1 MAVTEEAMAEA
12 MEAMDVTVIMEVS
25 FCTFSQFNYVW
36 LFLTSKLRWLRRVWS
51 GIWRLRRIWR

>member
-25 FCTFSQFNYVW
+25 FCTFSHFNYV
-36 LFLTSKLRWLRRVWS
+36 
-51 GIWRLRRIWR
+51 